1 MERNTRLTLIGC
13 IFAALAAGF
22 VLGSVADEGTF
33 GTSLQDATTLVREYA
48 GQPADVDFTLF
59 WNAWDALHE
68 RFVDSEKLNTQ
79 DLIYGAV
86 AGMIQAAGDQY
97 TVFFEPVT
105 NKKFRDEISGTFSGV
120 GIEIGKRNDLLTVIS
135 PIKNTPAFRAGIRT
149 GDIILAI
156 DKKTT
161 ADMTVEEAVTL
172 IRGPRGSTVT
182 LSIRRN
188 GNSDT
193 EIPIVRENIRIP
205 AVEWS
210 LLNADTAYLELSTF
224 NQNVDDEFRKAARE
238 IQKTSAKN
246 IILDLRSNP
255 GGLLDSSVYI
265 AGWFL
270 DPGSTVTIE
279 RFGDGSENV
288 FRTTGEPELRDYNV
302 IILTNGGSASASEIL
317 AGALHDVR
325 SIRIV
330 GEKTFGKGSVQEVIE
345 FPGGSALKVTVA
357 RWLTPNGISI
367 SEKGIEPDVK
377 VTLPEEAIT
386 SGAVEFGTPGKD
398 PQLDKA
404 LELLR

>member
-1 MERNTRLTLIGC
+1 MERKTKLTLIGG
-13 IFAALAAGF
+13 ILAALAAGF
-22 VLGSVADEGTF
+22 VLGSVAGEGSL
-33 GTSLQDATTLVREYA
+33 GASLQNASTLVRENV
-48 GQPADVDFTLF
+48 GQPTNVDFTLF

-68 RFVDSEKLNTQ
+68 RFVDSEKLSTQ
-79 DLIYGAV
+79 DLVYGAIS
-86 AGMIQAAGDQY
+86 GMIQAAGDQY

-149 GDIILAI
+149 GDIILSI

-161 ADMTVEEAVTL
+161 SGMTTEEAVTL
-172 IRGPRGSTVT
+172 IRGTRGSTVT

-188 GNSDT
+188 GNPDADFA
-193 EIPIVRENIRIP
+193 IVRENIRIP

-210 LLNADTAYLELSTF
+210 LLNASTAYIELSTF

-238 IQKTSAKN
+238 IQKTSAQN

-279 RFGDGSENV
+279 RFGDGTENV

-325 SIRIV
+325 NIRIV

-367 SEKGIEPDVK
+367 SEKGIEPDIK
-377 VTLPEEAIT
+377 VALPEDAIT
-386 SGAVEFGTPGKD
+386 AGTVELGTAGKD

-404 LELLR
+404 LELLK